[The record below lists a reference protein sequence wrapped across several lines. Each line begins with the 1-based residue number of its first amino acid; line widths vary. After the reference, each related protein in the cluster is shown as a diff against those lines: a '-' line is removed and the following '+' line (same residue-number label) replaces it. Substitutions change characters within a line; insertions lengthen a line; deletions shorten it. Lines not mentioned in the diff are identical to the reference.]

1 MMNETSDFSEIV
13 DQFLEEWCQ
22 QGADLTVT
30 QLALFEKF
38 RVFWAQA
45 SQRWIDEA
53 SFLDFSL
60 EMQRRGYR
68 ASRKGKRYWYGL
80 TLRKKPQSQQRRS
93 RRTEYSED

>member
-1 MMNETSDFSEIV
+1 MNETGNFSEIV
-13 DQFLEEWCQ
+13 DQFLEDWCD
-22 QGADLTVT
+22 QGADLSVT

-45 SQRWIDEA
+45 SHRWIDEA
-53 SFLDFSL
+53 SFLDFSI
-60 EMQRRGYR
+60 EMQRRGYQ

-93 RRTEYSED
+93 RRYENREG